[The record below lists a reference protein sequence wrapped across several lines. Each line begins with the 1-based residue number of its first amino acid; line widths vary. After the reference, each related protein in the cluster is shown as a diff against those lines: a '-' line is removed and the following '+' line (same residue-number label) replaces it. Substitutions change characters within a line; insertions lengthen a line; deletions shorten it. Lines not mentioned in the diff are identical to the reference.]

1 MEQCSFGNVG
11 AGVIMP
17 DRDTRQGAVQG
28 IADIYARET
37 PYNQLSFLMRSLIN
51 KEINTAIPVQV
62 TKVMVGSGSVGYVQA
77 KPLVNDMDAE
87 GNAVDVPVIPS
98 LPYFRLQGGKVAII
112 TDPVVGDIGIA
123 VFAQKDTSNVVAGT
137 SSPVRA
143 GSFRKFSMSD
153 GWYIGGFLNASPET
167 FIELKQ
173 DKTIIITANNGITF
187 NGNISV
193 NGTITA
199 TGDIQGNGHS
209 LTNHYHHG
217 VHGDTST
224 SIN

>member
-1 MEQCSFGNVG
+1 
-11 AGVIMP
+11 MP
-17 DRDTRQGAVQG
+17 ERNTRDGAVQG
-28 IADIYARET
+28 IANIYAGLT
-37 PYNQLSFLMRSLIN
+37 DFNQLSFMIRTMIGDIN
-51 KEINTAIPVQV
+51 SCIPVIV
-62 TKVMVGSGSVGYVQA
+62 TEVMPGSGSVGYVKA
-77 KPLVNDMDAE
+77 KPLVNNMDAQ
-87 GNAVDVPVIPS
+87 GNAVEVPIIPS

-112 TDPVVGDIGIA
+112 TDPIVGDIGLA
-123 VFAQKDTSNVVAGT
+123 CFAQKDTSNVIAGT
-137 SSPVRA
+137 KEPVQA

-173 DKTIIITANNGITF
+173 DKTMIITALSGITI
-187 NGNISV
+187 NGDITL
-193 NGTITA
+193 NGALTA

-224 SIN
+224 AIN